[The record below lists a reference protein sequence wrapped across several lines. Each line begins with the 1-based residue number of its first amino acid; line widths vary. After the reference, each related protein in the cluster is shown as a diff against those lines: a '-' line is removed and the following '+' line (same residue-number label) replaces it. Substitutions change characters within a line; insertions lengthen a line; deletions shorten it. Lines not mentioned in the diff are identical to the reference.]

1 MFEFHLFSR
10 LKCLTLNSPNK
21 EKLRKRKKIWWMR
34 EISWST
40 KWAEAWLFSLTFKN
54 SLHFGNHLSC
64 CVSYLCIRRTSIPLR
79 SARACKI
86 SRALYRHSLW
96 RQPVLYFRRDNSSKC
111 CEQLRVFF
119 LGPLTARFLCEG
131 PKQHLPFICVAKQ
144 WKGNLGLVML
154 SVCTSASAKCN
165 LLSCLFLFLC
175 RT

>member
-40 KWAEAWLFSLTFKN
+40 KWAEASLFSLTFKN
-54 SLHFGNHLSC
+54 SLHFGNHLSFAS
-64 CVSYLCIRRTSIPLR
+64 VIFAFGEQAFLCGLR
-79 SARACKI
+79 VHAK
-86 SRALYRHSLW
+86 SRARFTHSLW
-96 RQPVLYFRRDNSSKC
+96 RQPVLYFRRNNSSKC

-131 PKQHLPFICVAKQ
+131 PKQHLPFICVEKQ

-165 LLSCLFLFLC
+165 LLSFLFLFPC